1 MSINGNETSNF
12 SRNVPKTWHIIKYI
26 YVIFNFLCMHIFH
39 IRFDLNLKALKLWW
53 TLLYLAFATKLS
65 RRFLPISVTSS
76 WTSLY
81 DKERIWTLFPMS
93 LGNHLSG
100 QNILSSP
107 LVGLDVHVSFHASSI
122 LFPGTM
128 PWNKM
133 MTKSG
138 CFKMWSLG

>member
-1 MSINGNETSNF
+1 MKHKKFLEMFQKDVTL
-12 SRNVPKTWHIIKYI
+12 YI
-26 YVIFNFLCMHIFH
+26 YNFQFSMYTYISYKIWFES
-39 IRFDLNLKALKLWW
+39 LKNEALKLWW
-53 TLLYLAFATKLS
+53 TLLYLGFTTKLW

-76 WTSLY
+76 WTLKILVLY

-100 QNILSSP
+100 QNIFSFP
-107 LVGLDVHVSFHASSI
+107 LVGLDVHVSFHASPI

-128 PWNKM
+128 PWKKM

-138 CFKMWSLG
+138 CFKMSSLG